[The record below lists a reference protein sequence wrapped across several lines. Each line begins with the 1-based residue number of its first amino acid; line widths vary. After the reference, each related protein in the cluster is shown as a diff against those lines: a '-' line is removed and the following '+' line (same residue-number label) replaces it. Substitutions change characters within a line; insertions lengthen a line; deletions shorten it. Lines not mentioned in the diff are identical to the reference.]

1 MSKKFELTADDQ
13 RAGVNHQLKKIG
25 EHLAKQESAAA
36 VDLSEV
42 KEIDVDG
49 KVTNKEIAEAFNTLV
64 KALKA

>member
-25 EHLAKQESAAA
+25 EHLAKQESAGA

-49 KVTNKEIAEAFNTLV
+49 KVTNKEIAEAFNTLL